1 VVSHPLCDFVSEFAD
16 VIFVIKDFQIKVA
29 TMDNSGYEPDLHMKT
44 QANNNKVK
52 EAEATQYSPEEI
64 RAEKKIIYKN
74 VLLISLS
81 FLLLFVAFESMS
93 KLQSS
98 INVVNNLGTWANA
111 AVYASLIL
119 SCMFMPS
126 ILIKKLKVKWTLVVC
141 IFSYSTYIAAQ
152 FYPEFY
158 TLLPTAFILGM
169 GAAPMWSAKCT
180 YLTQVAHRFAG
191 LDGVD
196 AEPVVVKF
204 FGIFFFFF
212 QCNSI
217 IGNIISTSVLS
228 SGNQDNFTG
237 LTDEAM
243 AIKCGSAYCPA
254 QLAAS
259 TNVTEEAMDEEK
271 ENDNFKTDIS
281 KIYTIA
287 GIYLVCSFSAALII
301 ALFVDP
307 LTRFGEDE
315 RQEGRP
321 TLSGKE
327 LLVATFR
334 HMKKKKQILIIPLT
348 FWSGIEQGFFGAD
361 FTAGFVTCA
370 YGVHIVGRVLIVFGI
385 CDALASVGFGFIIKK
400 IGRIPIFI
408 LGALINILVIIVMFS
423 WAPTASAVGVVYL
436 LAALWG
442 TADAIWQTQINALYG
457 VLFASDE
464 EAAFSNYRLWESMG
478 FLLAFITQASGVCV
492 FPKLIL
498 ALFFL
503 AIAMA
508 GYLMLEMLERKEARS
523 SHTN

>member
-1 VVSHPLCDFVSEFAD
+1 
-16 VIFVIKDFQIKVA
+16 
-29 TMDNSGYEPDLHMKT
+29 MG
-44 QANNNKVK
+44 
-52 EAEATQYSPEEI
+52 
-64 RAEKKIIYKN
+64 N

-158 TLLPTAFILGM
+158 TLIPTAFILGM

-196 AEPVVVKF
+196 PEPIVVKF

-228 SGNQDNFTG
+228 SGQETDFTG

-259 TNVTEEAMDEEK
+259 TNITKEVMDE
-271 ENDNFKTDIS
+271 
-281 KIYTIA
+281 
-287 GIYLVCSFSAALII
+287 
-301 ALFVDP
+301 
-307 LTRFGEDE
+307 
-315 RQEGRP
+315 
-321 TLSGKE
+321 
-327 LLVATFR
+327 
-334 HMKKKKQILIIPLT
+334 
-348 FWSGIEQGFFGAD
+348 
-361 FTAGFVTCA
+361 
-370 YGVHIVGRVLIVFGI
+370 
-385 CDALASVGFGFIIKK
+385 
-400 IGRIPIFI
+400 
-408 LGALINILVIIVMFS
+408 
-423 WAPTASAVGVVYL
+423 
-436 LAALWG
+436 
-442 TADAIWQTQINALYG
+442 
-457 VLFASDE
+457 
-464 EAAFSNYRLWESMG
+464 
-478 FLLAFITQASGVCV
+478 
-492 FPKLIL
+492 
-498 ALFFL
+498 
-503 AIAMA
+503 
-508 GYLMLEMLERKEARS
+508 
-523 SHTN
+523 

>member
-1 VVSHPLCDFVSEFAD
+1 MGQLGIGLRGVQLSLWSSS
-16 VIFVIKDFQIKVA
+16 
-29 TMDNSGYEPDLHMKT
+29 MDNSAYEHDLRHY
-44 QANNNKVK
+44 NNNTKD
-52 EAEATQYSPEEI
+52 AEATKDSPLSEEEI
-64 RAEKKIIYKN
+64 KAEKKIIYKN
-74 VLLISLS
+74 VLLISIS

-111 AVYASLIL
+111 TVYASLIL

-126 ILIKKLKVKWTLVVC
+126 ILIKWLKVKWALVVC
-141 IFSYSTYIAAQ
+141 ICCYSTYIAAQ

-191 LDGVD
+191 LDGSD
-196 AEPVVVKF
+196 PEPVVVKF

-217 IGNIISTSVLS
+217 LGNIISTTVLS
-228 SGNQDNFTG
+228 SGSTEVHAD
-237 LTDEAM
+237 LSDADM
-243 AIKCGSAYCPA
+243 ALCGSAYCPA
-254 QLAAS
+254 QLISETVEAA
-259 TNVTEEAMDEEK
+259 TTTDDL
-271 ENDNFKTDIS
+271 ENDNFKTDIT
-281 KIYTIA
+281 KIYIIA
-287 GIYLVCSFSAALII
+287 GIYLFCSISSALII
-301 ALFVDP
+301 AFFVDP

-315 RQEGRP
+315 RKEGKEK
-321 TLSGKE
+321 LSGKQ
-327 LLVATFR
+327 LLVASFG
-334 HMKKKKQILIIPLT
+334 HMKKKNQILIIPLT
-348 FWSGIEQGFFGAD
+348 FWSGVEQGFFGAD

-385 CDALASVGFGFIIKK
+385 CDAVASVGFGFIIKI
-400 IGRIPIFI
+400 IGRVPIFI
-408 LGALINILVIIVMFS
+408 LGACINFAVIIVMLT
-423 WAPTASAVGVVYL
+423 WTPTASSVAVVYV
-436 LAALWG
+436 LAAMWG
-442 TADAIWQTQINALYG
+442 VGDAIWQTQINALYG

-492 FPKLIL
+492 MPKLIF
-498 ALFFL
+498 ALVFL
-503 AIAMA
+503 TIGMV
-508 GYLMLEMLERKEARS
+508 GYLMLELLERKEARS

>member
-1 VVSHPLCDFVSEFAD
+1 
-16 VIFVIKDFQIKVA
+16 
-29 TMDNSGYEPDLHMKT
+29 MDNSGYENDLKIQT
-44 QANNNKVK
+44 ERQTSKVK
-52 EAEATQYSPEEI
+52 PSEAIQYTAEEI
-64 RAEKKIIYKN
+64 RSEKKIIYKN
-74 VLLISLS
+74 VLLISFS

-98 INVVNNLGTWANA
+98 INVVNNLGTWNNA
-111 AVYASLIL
+111 TVYASLIL
-119 SCMFMPS
+119 SCMFLPS

-141 IFSYSTYIAAQ
+141 IFCYSLNIAAQ

-158 TLLPTAFILGM
+158 TLIPTAFILGL

-196 AEPVVVKF
+196 PEPVVVKF

-217 IGNIISTSVLS
+217 IGNIISTTVLS
-228 SGNQDNFTG
+228 SGMENDFTQIS
-237 LTDEAM
+237 DKEM
-243 AIKCGSAYCPA
+243 AATCGSSYCPA
-254 QLAAS
+254 QLDDS
-259 TNVTEEAMDEEK
+259 ENTDES
-271 ENDNFKTDIS
+271 ENDNFDTDIT

-287 GIYLVCSFSAALII
+287 AIYLGCSFSAALVI
-301 ALFVDP
+301 AIFVNP
-307 LTRFGEDE
+307 LTRFGEDD
-315 RQEGRP
+315 RQQ
-321 TLSGKE
+321 GKSSLTGKD

-334 HMKKKKQILIIPLT
+334 HMKKKKQILVIPLT

-370 YGVHIVGRVLIVFGI
+370 YGVHTVGRVLIVYGV

-400 IGRIPIFI
+400 VGRIPVFI
-408 LGALINILVIIVMFS
+408 LGALINVSVIITMFS
-423 WAPTASAVGVVYL
+423 WSPSISGVGVVYL
-436 LAALWG
+436 LAGLWG

-478 FLLAFITQASGVCV
+478 FLVAFITQASGVCIL
-492 FPKLIL
+492 PKLIL
-498 ALFFL
+498 TLCVLFV
-503 AIAMA
+503 AMV
-508 GYLMLEMLERKEARS
+508 GYLILEVMERKESPS
-523 SHTN
+523 SDLS

>member
-1 VVSHPLCDFVSEFAD
+1 MISGTTIIIATRETPLSE
-16 VIFVIKDFQIKVA
+16 
-29 TMDNSGYEPDLHMKT
+29 
-44 QANNNKVK
+44 
-52 EAEATQYSPEEI
+52 EEI
-64 RAEKKIIYKN
+64 KAEKRIIYKN
-74 VLLISLS
+74 VLLISVS

-111 AVYASLIL
+111 TVYASLIL

-180 YLTQVAHRFAG
+180 YLTQVALRFAG
-191 LDGVD
+191 LDGSD
-196 AEPVVVKF
+196 PEPVVVKF

-217 IGNIISTSVLS
+217 LGNIISTTVLS
-228 SGNQDNFTG
+228 SGSTEVHAD
-237 LTDEAM
+237 LSDADM
-243 AIKCGSAYCPA
+243 ALCGSAYCPA
-254 QLAAS
+254 QLISEAVEDATNATAS
-259 TNVTEEAMDEEK
+259 TDHL
-271 ENDNFKTDIS
+271 ENDNFKTDIT
-281 KIYTIA
+281 KIYIIA
-287 GIYLVCSFSAALII
+287 GIYLFCSISSALII
-301 ALFVDP
+301 AFFVDP

-315 RQEGRP
+315 RKEGKEK
-321 TLSGKE
+321 LSGKQ

-348 FWSGIEQGFFGAD
+348 FWSGVEQGFFGAD

-370 YGVHIVGRVLIVFGI
+370 YGVHIIGRVLIVFGI
-385 CDALASVGFGFIIKK
+385 CDALASVGFGFVIKRV
-400 IGRIPIFI
+400 GRVPIFI
-408 LGALINILVIIVMFS
+408 LGACINILVIIVMLS
-423 WAPTASAVGVVYL
+423 WTPTGSTQFVIYI

-442 TADAIWQTQINALYG
+442 IGDAIWQTQINALYG

-492 FPKLIL
+492 LPKLIL
-498 ALFFL
+498 ALFLL
-503 AIAMA
+503 AFAMV
-508 GYLMLEMLERKEARS
+508 GYLMLELLERKEARS